1 MNNWWTQIWSSPS
14 VRNVG
19 KLLSANVIA
28 QAIGL
33 LVYPILTRLYSP
45 EDFGLF
51 SLFISIGGV
60 LILLAGMDWFNAIVL
75 PKTDEEAR
83 PIVHISL
90 LSILALTVLLFAL
103 FPLAPY
109 VADVFKAPQLAS
121 YYWLLPIYVCL
132 VSVWNALNY
141 WYIRRKVYGRISGYQ
156 ISQSLFSAGYKVGF
170 GWLGFLQGGLIF
182 SSILSPFCSLVISIA
197 LSAKQHLK
205 ILFPWS
211 LQACMEAAKR
221 YNNFPKFSLPHSLIN
236 NIAGQLPVLLLT
248 PFFSMREVGFWSM
261 ALLLAYAPIN
271 TITRAI
277 YQVFYQKTTELVNAR
292 KPIAHLFRRFSKWTV
307 LITCVIFAGLWFV
320 LPDLTQWLLRSEWR
334 VVGEYIRWLLP
345 WLVCN
350 ILFTSTNFLFDIF
363 GKQKAGL
370 YFEIL
375 LAVLRFGG
383 LLIGIFMHSFEL
395 AIIGFSIG
403 SALGNILPFLWTMSL
418 VYKYERQ
425 RNFHSLNF

>member
-292 KPIAHLFRRFSKWTV
+292 KPIAHLFRRFSKWPV
-307 LITCVIFAGLWFV
+307 QG
-320 LPDLTQWLLRSEWR
+320 
-334 VVGEYIRWLLP
+334 
-345 WLVCN
+345 
-350 ILFTSTNFLFDIF
+350 
-363 GKQKAGL
+363 
-370 YFEIL
+370 
-375 LAVLRFGG
+375 
-383 LLIGIFMHSFEL
+383 
-395 AIIGFSIG
+395 
-403 SALGNILPFLWTMSL
+403 
-418 VYKYERQ
+418 
-425 RNFHSLNF
+425 